1 MRDSHVGQIIVLNGT
16 PRAGKSSI
24 ATAIQE
30 SFDGVWMNLGLDRF
44 KAMTPERFQP
54 GIGLRP
60 GGERPD
66 LEPLVKALYLAL
78 YQAMAAHSRLGV
90 NVVADT
96 THHDHY
102 SQPLNILPTCAR
114 ILGGLPVLF
123 VGVRCPINAV
133 MQRRLQ
139 TWGWGYNDDGSI
151 PAPILRWQQAVHLP
165 DSYDMELDTSQR
177 SPAECAE
184 LISERL
190 APTSR
195 PATAFSRLA
204 AASDAR
210 N

>member
-1 MRDSHVGQIIVLNGT
+1 MRVGHLGQIIVLNGT

-54 GIGLRP
+54 GMGLRP

-66 LEPLVKALYLAL
+66 LEPLVKTLYSAL
-78 YQAMAAHSRLGV
+78 YQAIAAHSRLGV

-102 SQPLNILPTCAR
+102 SRPLNILAACAR
-114 ILGGLPVLF
+114 IVSGLPVLF
-123 VGVRCPINAV
+123 VGVRCPIHSV
-133 MQRRLQ
+133 MERRIR

-151 PAPILRWQQAVHLP
+151 PAPILRWQQAVHRP
-165 DSYDMELDTSQR
+165 GSYDLELDTSQH
-177 SPAECAE
+177 SPTECAE
-184 LISERL
+184 LISQRL
-190 APTSR
+190 VSSR
-195 PATAFSRLA
+195 PATAFAQLA
-204 AASDAR
+204 AAPGVD
-210 N
+210 